1 MKNLLFLLLCA
12 LFIVSCQPASDE
24 LASPSSSTK
33 LEQRSNQSRPFT
45 ATLSAAINFEA
56 GVPPTACSGD
66 LPGLA
71 LLDYSVSGQATHLG
85 NLSAA
90 STLHHESCN
99 LSVATMELTTSLSG
113 QLVAAN
119 GDKLFYT
126 ADDVIDVTNFVLG
139 SGPTGPITGT
149 WTITGGTGK
158 FENASGS
165 FEINGLVDF
174 TTLSLT
180 FEANGTITY

>member
-12 LFIVSCQPASDE
+12 LFIVSCQPGSDE
-24 LASPSSSTK
+24 LASPSSSAR
-33 LEQRSNQSRPFT
+33 LEERSSQSRPFS
-45 ATLSAAINFEA
+45 ATLSASINFEA

-85 NLSAA
+85 NLGS
-90 STLHHESCN
+90 SSNLHHESCN
-99 LSVATMELTTSLSG
+99 VNGAELELTTSISG

-119 GDKLFYT
+119 GDKIYYT
-126 ADDVIDVTNFVLG
+126 ADDVIDVTNFVFQNGLPG
-139 SGPTGPITGT
+139 TITGD

-158 FENASGS
+158 FEDASGS

-180 FEANGTITY
+180 FTANGTITY